1 METRESH
8 DSTQEDGKRK
18 TVSRTNSCGGQETFP
33 PLLPPLPPRLIPSK
47 SDVTRLTDSTVSNG
61 GLQIDVT
68 RLVVPTTLLSVD
80 SSLADCLRY
89 LWKKKFSTVTSQYLK
104 RTPRSTRTLSPIINN
119 RFNGGNNGGSR
130 VISTFMPI
138 QVEGGVTGVYN
149 TVVKQ
154 CIDGSR
160 PRVASLKFVL
170 FSRRLLTKEKQT
182 DFLLPSLHFVEV

>member
-1 METRESH
+1 M
-8 DSTQEDGKRK
+8 
-18 TVSRTNSCGGQETFP
+18 
-33 PLLPPLPPRLIPSK
+33 
-47 SDVTRLTDSTVSNG
+47 
-61 GLQIDVT
+61 
-68 RLVVPTTLLSVD
+68 
-80 SSLADCLRY
+80 
-89 LWKKKFSTVTSQYLK
+89 TSQYLK